1 LSTMEIVKIKGVPV
15 IDIYESFEGSYW
27 FITEK
32 CHKQNSVIRGKIY
45 ENDQILF
52 GYVKLASCP
61 ECAEF
66 GYISETELDL
76 LSPRVWKVPK
86 KNWSVCPEVKVEYPD
101 QGAPSKKGGESVSSP
116 IDFRFQPLYYVLK
129 ANENQ
134 PKIEKLSDKKLRQI
148 AHFIEKQIHQKA
160 ARISPQKVFGG
171 QERILKLQL
180 SAFQRM
186 PSELIARYITE
197 EEHREFDI
205 LRGAY
210 G

>member
-1 LSTMEIVKIKGVPV
+1 MEIVTIKGVPV
-15 IDIYESFEGSYW
+15 IDIYESFDGSYW

-32 CHKQNSVIRGKIY
+32 CHKQDSVIGGKIY
-45 ENDQILF
+45 KDDQILF
-52 GYVKLASCP
+52 GYVKLSTWP

-86 KNWSVCPEVKVEYPD
+86 KNWSVCPDVKVEYLA
-101 QGAPSKKGGESVSSP
+101 QGSANKEGGEKCSSPLDLRFRPFFYDLKKGKK
-116 IDFRFQPLYYVLK
+116 QP
-129 ANENQ
+129 Q
-134 PKIEKLSDKKLRQI
+134 IEKLGEDKLQQI
-148 AHFIEKQIHQKA
+148 VHFVEKEIRQKA
-160 ARISPQKVFGG
+160 ATISPQKVSGG

-180 SAFQRM
+180 RAFQRM
-186 PSELIARYITE
+186 PSELIARYMTE
-197 EEHREFDI
+197 EEHQEFDV

>member
-1 LSTMEIVKIKGVPV
+1 MSTMEIITIKGVPV

-32 CHKQNSVIRGKIY
+32 CHKQSSVIGGKIY

-52 GYVKLASCP
+52 GYVKLAACP

-86 KNWSVCPEVKVEYPD
+86 KNWSMCPEVKVETLA
-101 QGAPSKKGGESVSSP
+101 QGGEDSSP
-116 IDFRFQPLYYVLK
+116 HLDLRFQPFLYDLK
-129 ANENQ
+129 MKESQ
-134 PKIEKLSDKKLRQI
+134 PKLEKLSDEKLQQI
-148 AHFIEKQIHQKA
+148 AHFVKSALHEKA
-160 ARISPQKVFGG
+160 ARISPSQKVFGG
-171 QERILKLQL
+171 QERIIKLQL
-180 SAFQRM
+180 RAFQRM
-186 PSELIARYITE
+186 PSELIARYMTE
-197 EEHREFDI
+197 EEHHEFDI
-205 LRGAY
+205 LRDAY